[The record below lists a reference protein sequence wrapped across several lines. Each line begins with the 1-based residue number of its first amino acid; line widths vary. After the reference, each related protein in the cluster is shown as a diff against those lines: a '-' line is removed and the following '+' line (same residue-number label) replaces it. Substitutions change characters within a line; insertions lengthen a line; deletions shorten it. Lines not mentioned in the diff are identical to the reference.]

1 MLDPQSFE
9 SLMDS
14 AIKELRRLG
23 PLIRINAKDVLVL
36 GDLHGDLDTLNNI
49 VSNYGAGRPRYIALG
64 DYVDRGERQ
73 IETLYR
79 ILELFMDGS
88 LIPLRGNHESR
99 LTSFDYGFADEALHY
114 LGNELFKRVLDELF
128 PSFPY
133 AAVLNDNF
141 FLVHGGIP
149 NPVPKVS
156 ELEKLPQLDKDPINP
171 IAFQLLWNDPAEISG
186 YAQNPRGPGIYL
198 FGRDVTERFLQL
210 NSLTAVIRGH
220 EFFTE
225 GYHIYHGVKVISIFT
240 SRGGIYSASRPKI
253 LSVAGDEMEVI
264 DVESRKSII
273 KIMPG
278 TSEKPLEMKKN
289 D

>member
-1 MLDPQSFE
+1 MIDPRSFE

-23 PLIRINAKDVLVL
+23 PLIHINAKNVLVL
-36 GDLHGDLDTLNNI
+36 GDLHGDLDTLNTI
-49 VSNYGAGRPRYIALG
+49 ISNYGLDRPRYITLG
-64 DYVDRGERQ
+64 DYVDRGEKQ

-133 AAVLNDNF
+133 AAVLNDSF

-149 NPVPKVS
+149 NPVPKIS
-156 ELEKLPQLDKDPINP
+156 EIEKLPQPDKDPMNP

-198 FGRDVTERFLQL
+198 FGKDVTERFLQL

-225 GYHIYHGVKVISIFT
+225 GYHLYHGVKVISIFT
-240 SRGGIYSASRPKI
+240 SRGGIYSASKPKI
-253 LSVAGDEMEVI
+253 LSVSEDGVELI
-264 DVESRKSII
+264 DVGARSIII
-273 KIMPG
+273 KIMPEMLG
-278 TSEKPLEMKKN
+278 GSLEMKKN
-289 D
+289 E